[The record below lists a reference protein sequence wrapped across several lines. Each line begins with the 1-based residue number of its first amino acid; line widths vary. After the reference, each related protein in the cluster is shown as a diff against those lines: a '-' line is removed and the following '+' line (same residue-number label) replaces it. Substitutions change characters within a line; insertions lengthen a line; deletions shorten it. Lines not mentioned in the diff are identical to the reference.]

1 MPDAD
6 AADEYPC
13 LVRATDGNE
22 TKFSTRVRPAFP
34 ASLLLILNSTSRD
47 RVQVQPGELE
57 KFHSAYASLLRAS
70 MGTLRKRDKKRE
82 KQRAEEAATRKK
94 KRDQTIVVD
103 GPKRGAGRKKRQRK
117 VKAAQRQ
124 EEARVRISERE
135 DKAAK
140 AAKV

>member
-1 MPDAD
+1 MSNT
-6 AADEYPC
+6 C
-13 LVRATDGNE
+13 LGRQGDQVLYAGMSYGSVPLLSS
-22 TKFSTRVRPAFP
+22 STP
-34 ASLLLILNSTSRD
+34 RD
-47 RVQVQPGELE
+47 RVQVHPGELE
-57 KFHSAYASLLRAS
+57 KFYSAYSALLRAS

-82 KQRAEEAATRKK
+82 KQRAEEAVARKK

-124 EEARVRISERE
+124 EDARIRIAERE

-140 AAKV
+140 AAKA